1 MTNAL
6 VTLTTGMLYLFDDEM
21 DANKQISESKIRFH
35 RGFSHKLIC
44 ILQEYVCHLALRPTG
59 LNE

>member
-1 MTNAL
+1 MTNAF
-6 VTLTTGMLYLFDDEM
+6 VTLATGMLYLIDDEM
-21 DANKQISESKIRFH
+21 EAKKHISESKIRFH

-44 ILQEYVCHLALRPTG
+44 ILQEYVCHLALKPSG